1 MQKPTDICQP
11 ELEPNIVEGSCGK
24 NDGVA
29 KMAAK
34 KLQPIAMI
42 IARVGFNYFPSVWMQ
57 INPLFPPR
65 TNLSCG
71 ILNQEPIFLTPN
83 TNTFRPGYK
92 CVIHNRSYRC
102 VVSRP
107 FFSVGRLSFFSRLTC
122 SLASSTDIG
131 SPNRYCVNTFM
142 TSTSLVHPAIAK

>member
-11 ELEPNIVEGSCGK
+11 KLEPFIVEGSCGK

-57 INPLFPPR
+57 INPLFPPAK
-65 TNLSCG
+65 
-71 ILNQEPIFLTPN
+71 I
-83 TNTFRPGYK
+83 
-92 CVIHNRSYRC
+92 YR
-102 VVSRP
+102 VE
-107 FFSVGRLSFFSRLTC
+107 
-122 SLASSTDIG
+122 
-131 SPNRYCVNTFM
+131 Y
-142 TSTSLVHPAIAK
+142 